1 MAEEIVN
8 KVASSGLV
16 TIDLEELYPKGA
28 RSTIDLKDQLW
39 QGLALR
45 EKDFRAFIK
54 EHDWAAY
61 QDHFVAIYCSAD
73 AIVPTWAYMLVATAL
88 EPYAKQ
94 LVFGDQEALE
104 AHLFQEVLSS
114 IKGEDFQDGRIVIKG
129 CGDLP
134 VPTYAYVELTRK
146 LRPFVRSMMYGEP
159 CSTVPLY
166 KRKK

>member
-8 KVASSGLV
+8 KVAASGLI
-16 TIDLEELYPKGA
+16 TIDLEEFYPAGP

-54 EHDWAAY
+54 EHDWAVY
-61 QDHFVAIYCSAD
+61 KDHYVAVYCSAD

-88 EPYAKQ
+88 EPYAKK

-104 AHLFQEVLSS
+104 TNLFQDLLASLNME
-114 IKGEDFQDGRIVIKG
+114 EYQDQRVVIKG

-134 VPTYAYVELTRK
+134 VPTSAYVDLTRK
-146 LRPFVRSMMYGEP
+146 LRPYVRSLMYGEP

-166 KRKK
+166 KRRR